1 MYHEGRWFTWFIGDL
16 FGQLRSLNGRNPS
29 EKLSKL
35 GSKTIFKKSKLI
47 IIHPCLF
54 LYILGGAI
62 LSLYLLF
69 ITPNIIAQKSE
80 FDHISNGSWG
90 RFQYPLEDLGWHPW
104 GYPIIKDHLR
114 RSSIFWLGKKMVL
127 KKMTIFCSFLGTK
140 KDINKPQYSE
150 FCTEIETFCHIRCIF
165 CWNPGDDSNWMCLL
179 RLFGHL
185 NPAYCILWG
194 AWLRAWLSPTTAI
207 MKDPILPGILAMQ
220 IIIDFI
226 WFPSSEVHFVSFFP
240 HFLGRDLLFA

>member
-114 RSSIFWLGKKMVL
+114 RSSIFWLGKKWYLKRWQYFVLFWVQRKTSTNLNIQNSVL
-127 KKMTIFCSFLGTK
+127 KLK
-140 KDINKPQYSE
+140 
-150 FCTEIETFCHIRCIF
+150 
-165 CWNPGDDSNWMCLL
+165 
-179 RLFGHL
+179 
-185 NPAYCILWG
+185 
-194 AWLRAWLSPTTAI
+194 
-207 MKDPILPGILAMQ
+207 
-220 IIIDFI
+220 
-226 WFPSSEVHFVSFFP
+226 
-240 HFLGRDLLFA
+240 LFAIFDAFFVEILGMIPTGCVF